1 MKDESK
7 TPEIKYPWHEAPEWA
22 KYAATDENGERY
34 WFESHPERE
43 RRKWDSIGG
52 RVELIGDGIGWKESL
67 QERPPAPKSVL
78 DWLSQAKDEGYE
90 WADGAIECYSEEE
103 SSELVKVYGEPNSY
117 SSALQC
123 AFRWCNAKTKKSAF
137 QWFEVH
143 NSLLNQGK

>member
-7 TPEIKYPWHEAPEWA
+7 TPEFQYPWHEAPEWA
-22 KYAATDENGERY
+22 KYAATDKDGEAY
-34 WFESHPERE
+34 WYEELPNRISSEWSCGFRN
-43 RRKWDSIGG
+43 
-52 RVELIGDGIGWKESL
+52 ELIMKVINWQESL

-90 WADGAIECYSEEE
+90 WADGAIECYNEDE

-137 QWFEVH
+137 QWVEVH
-143 NSLLNQGK
+143 DSLLNQGK